1 MEKPTDTPWNAFG
14 GTHQR
19 LLCSI
24 PGPIIHH
31 CIKMYY
37 RVAREGN
44 HNTAEGLA
52 AAVLC
57 LSEASFPGSAIT
69 LAIKSHPLEALAY
82 GAYVLSSRTMQ
93 NREIAFVPD

>member
-1 MEKPTDTPWNAFG
+1 MERPMDTSWNAFG
-14 GTHQR
+14 DAHQR

-24 PGPIIHH
+24 PGPLIHH

-44 HNTAEGLA
+44 YDTAEGLA
-52 AAVLC
+52 AAVLR
-57 LSEASFPGSAIT
+57 LSEASFPGSVIT
-69 LAIKSHPLEALAY
+69 LAIKSHPREALAY

-93 NREIAFVPD
+93 NREIAFVPA